1 MPKITFNNP
10 LDGFK
15 KIGNDINKAV
25 DKASAHLQTEIFN
38 GPLGKAVSEPPKT
51 GWVAKGISRLGLTA
65 FTPAPPPPVLKRPV
79 VMITGLTM
87 QAASYDP
94 MAKHLASNSA
104 NGKVAVYVV
113 ADGKFHDG
121 SVAGK
126 VLTDAEA
133 AKTKM
138 FQIQYTDVKG
148 APSDK
153 EPQLEKAFR
162 AIKRATNAPALDV
175 VAHSAGCTD
184 FRLYLEKRPA
194 ADKAI
199 GINEAVFI
207 GPASHGTAMGNVGD
221 AVGRPLGVEKA
232 GTELEIGSPLVKQLN
247 DDWAAQRNQV
257 KGNVTIVGIS
267 GAPTPGQGGLSN
279 GDGFMPVNQLN
290 MANANTVVLKGSD
303 PTPIAHLM
311 EVGTPAS
318 LPKCRSGSRSNA
330 YSDFSNAT
338 IRLAN
343 PRGSS
348 RNGLCPQLAGRSIT
362 ACFGR
367 WSVKNFRWLGGR
379 IRSAA
384 PHNSSTGIFSDF
396 SCFAVNSCESA
407 IPSSTAS
414 VCGSL
419 K

>member
-1 MPKITFNNP
+1 MPKLA

-15 KIGNDINKAV
+15 KLGSNLNKAV
-25 DKASAHLQTEIFN
+25 DNASARLQTEIFH
-38 GPLGKAVSEPPKT
+38 GPIGKSVSETPST
-51 GWVAKGISRLGLTA
+51 GWVAKGIGKLGLTA
-65 FTPAPPPPVLKRPV
+65 FNPAPPAPTLKRPV

-94 MAKHLASNSA
+94 MAKHLAANSA

-121 SVAGK
+121 GVGGK
-126 VLTDAEA
+126 VLTDAQA

-153 EPQLEKAFR
+153 EPQLEQAFR

-184 FRLYLEKRPA
+184 FRLYLDKRPA
-194 ADKAI
+194 ADKSI

-207 GPASHGTAMGNVGD
+207 GPASHGTFMGNVGN
-221 AVGRPLGVEKA
+221 AVGRPIGVEKA
-232 GTELEIGSPLVKQLN
+232 GTELEIGSPLVKHLN
-247 DDWAAQRNQV
+247 DDWANQRGQV

-279 GDGFMPVNQLN
+279 GDGFMPVNQLG

-303 PTPIAHLM
+303 PTPVAHLM
-311 EVGTPAS
+311 EVGY
-318 LPKCRSGSRSNA
+318 SGVIA
-330 YSDFSNAT
+330 EVQK
-338 IRLAN
+338 RLA
-343 PRGSS
+343 
-348 RNGLCPQLAGRSIT
+348 I
-362 ACFGR
+362 
-367 WSVKNFRWLGGR
+367 
-379 IRSAA
+379 
-384 PHNSSTGIFSDF
+384 
-396 SCFAVNSCESA
+396 
-407 IPSSTAS
+407 
-414 VCGSL
+414 
-419 K
+419 